1 MSVNVTA
8 SDIVRSKWL
17 QGGIQNALKRLILFL
32 ITFFVTILEV
42 TSLQLK

>member
-17 QGGIQNALKRLILFL
+17 
-32 ITFFVTILEV
+32 
-42 TSLQLK
+42 